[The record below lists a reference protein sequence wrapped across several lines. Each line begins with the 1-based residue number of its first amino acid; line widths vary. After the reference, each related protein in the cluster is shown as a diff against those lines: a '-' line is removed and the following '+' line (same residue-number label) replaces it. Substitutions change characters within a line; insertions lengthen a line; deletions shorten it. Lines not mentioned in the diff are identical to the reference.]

1 MIISQSSV
9 GMSAKSSEKRTYRQ
23 TSGTLM
29 QNLSTGAMNFSEN
42 SFSATY
48 EKSMEEAF
56 EDGENASAA
65 DALKSEPYSAS
76 LPSALKVREDDRE
89 NLLLQLRLFMI
100 EFRHSLSLMIG
111 VRDKAMRNKLLG
123 GNMLDLTSGSVGSSG
138 SYSLWRRTD
147 YYSIEYEESADMSFE
162 TTGKV
167 KTADGRELDFNL
179 ELSMSRDYCESIDIV
194 NQGIEAIMT
203 DPLVISLDGNP
214 ISVSDQKWSF
224 DIDGDGTKD
233 SISLLSKGAGFLC
246 YDKDGDGKIGD
257 GSEMFGSKTGNGFA
271 ELSEYDTDGNGWI
284 DEADE
289 IYDKLSVWQKDA
301 AGNDKLINLRDAKLG
316 AIYLG
321 SARSEFALK
330 SLEDNSHN
338 AQIRRSGVFL
348 HENGTAG
355 LIQQIDMAKGFTKAA
370 V

>member
-1 MIISQSSV
+1 MIINQSSV
-9 GMSAKSSEKRTYRQ
+9 GMSAKSTEKRTYRQ
-23 TSGTLM
+23 TSGTIM
-29 QNLSTGAMNFSEN
+29 SNLNTGAMNFSEN

-48 EKSMEEAF
+48 EKSWEEKQGE
-56 EDGENASAA
+56 EDGSKISEP
-65 DALKSEPYSAS
+65 LKSEPYSNT
-76 LPSALKVREDDRE
+76 LPSAVKVREDDRE
-89 NLLLQLRLFMI
+89 NLLLQLRIFMI

-111 VRDKAMRNKLLG
+111 VRDKAMRNKLLLG
-123 GNMLDLTSGSVGSSG
+123 GQLDLTTGAFGG
-138 SYSLWRRTD
+138 NYNYWRRMD
-147 YYSIEYEESADMSFE
+147 YYSIEYEESASMSFE

-167 KTADGRELDFNL
+167 ITADGRELDFNM
-179 ELSMSRDYCESIDIV
+179 ELSMSREYCESIDIV
-194 NQGIEAIMT
+194 NQSIEAIMT
-203 DPLVISLDGNP
+203 DPLVISLDSNP

-246 YDKDGDGKIGD
+246 YDKNGDGQIND

-271 ELSEYDTDGNGWI
+271 ELSEFDEDGNGWI
-284 DEADE
+284 DEADS
-289 IYDKLSVWQKDA
+289 IYDKLSVWQKDD
-301 AGNDKLINLRDAKLG
+301 AGNDRLISLRDAKLG

-330 SLEDNSHN
+330 SLDDNSHN

-355 LIQQIDMAKGFTKAA
+355 IIQQIDMAKGFTRAA